1 MASKTSD
8 TEGTVH
14 EDSGKERASERAER
28 VARVVQ
34 ERARRLEILDRRA
47 LARRK
52 AEDRRLQQAGRR

>member
-1 MASKTSD
+1 
-8 TEGTVH
+8 VH
-14 EDSGKERASERAER
+14 EDSGKDRAASERVER